1 MNGDLIIKLAMTAS
15 LTMSSR
21 IQFHGLICLSNSEA
35 IKTFARA
42 FSSRVDQPHVKSF
55 LCLIDTNFKAS

>member
-21 IQFHGLICLSNSEA
+21 IQFHGLICHSDSEA
-35 IKTFARA
+35 IKTLTRS
-42 FSSRVDQPHVKSF
+42 FSSQPHVKPSR
-55 LCLIDTNFKAS
+55 CSIDTTFKAS